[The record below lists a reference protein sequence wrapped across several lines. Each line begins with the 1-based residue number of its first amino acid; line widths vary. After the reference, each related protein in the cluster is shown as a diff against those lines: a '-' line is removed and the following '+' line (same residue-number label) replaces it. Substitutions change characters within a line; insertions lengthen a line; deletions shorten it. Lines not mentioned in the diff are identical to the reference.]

1 MCNLAEG
8 IEERAIAKTQK
19 EEREKAQK
27 AIENAK
33 KKAKR
38 KATEKATK
46 AASAKFIISMYQ
58 KGYTLD
64 QIADVADISTND
76 VKSVIKKKSPAMA

>member
-27 AIENAK
+27 AIESAAK
-33 KKAKR
+33 S
-38 KATEKATK
+38 ATESATK
-46 AASAKFIISMYQ
+46 STSEKFIISMYK

-64 QIADVADISTND
+64 QIADVADVSTED
-76 VKSVIKKKSPAMA
+76 VKTVIKKKSPAMA

>member
-27 AIENAK
+27 AIESAAK
-33 KKAKR
+33 S
-38 KATEKATK
+38 ATESATK
-46 AASAKFIISMYQ
+46 STINNIIVNMYNQ
-58 KGYTLD
+58 GCTLEL
-64 QIADVADISTND
+64 ISNVTGTSVD
-76 VKSVIKKKSPAMA
+76 KVKTVIKKKSTIISMK

>member
-8 IEERAIAKTQK
+8 IEERAIARTREQDRK
-19 EEREKAQK
+19 EM
-27 AIENAK
+27 
-33 KKAKR
+33 
-38 KATEKATK
+38 EKATK
-46 AASAKFIISMYQ
+46 ATSEKFIISMYQ

>member
-19 EEREKAQK
+19 EERDKAKK
-27 AIENAK
+27 AIE
-33 KKAKR
+33 KAV
-38 KATEKATK
+38 EGATK
-46 AASAKFIISMYQ
+46 TTINSVIMNMYKQ
-58 KGYTLD
+58 GYTLD
-64 QIADVADISTND
+64 QIAGVTDISTEK